1 MKVLFPCIFSWLMPV
16 VICTARLSDKND
28 DLNLEG
34 AHHQQDGYS
43 NIHYADDMAL
53 INMELKFEE
62 EVEHYHDL
70 YYQQRAFTP
79 SKTTTSTIRTK
90 ILKDSTSIVD
100 FGGGGGGRRA
110 LKSKTTKKG
119 KGTKNNV
126 GYDVGDDDDDDDGN
140 DPLNLNTNPTSV
152 EELMLLAKPI
162 FHFDDNSKDYCFP
175 DDWRQKDTVSEVM
188 VVSPQIK
195 HVCGVLTCLLLF
207 PCVFST
213 LIARL

>member
-1 MKVLFPCIFSWLMPV
+1 MYIIIMKVLFPCIISLLMTV
-16 VICTARLSDKND
+16 VITARLSDKND
-28 DLNLEG
+28 DVNLEG
-34 AHHQQDGYS
+34 TYHQQDGYS

-53 INMELKFEE
+53 INKELNFEE

-100 FGGGGGGRRA
+100 FGGGGRRD

-119 KGTKNNV
+119 KSTKN
-126 GYDVGDDDDDDDGN
+126 DVGDDNDDDGGN
-140 DPLNLNTNPTSV
+140 DPLNLNSNPTSV

-188 VVSPQIK
+188 AVLPQTK
-195 HVCGVLTCLLLF
+195 HVCGVLTGLLLF
-207 PCVFST
+207 LLYFQH
-213 LIARL
+213 